1 LIKYVQTKKHCS
13 DEVKPPH
20 FFQKLEAFGWWV
32 GFDLAGFRH
41 QYILEPVA

>member
-1 LIKYVQTKKHCS
+1 MFYQ
-13 DEVKPPH
+13 VKPPH